1 MGVTMCEKTAA
12 AAVIM
17 KEYLTKKDYEDIK
30 NLMELCY
37 LEDSVNLKLELDY
50 KLTVRKHPGPDM
62 KAINEFLYYADENL
76 VSYLGICNFGG
87 NVLELNGMTHPE
99 YRKKGLFQ
107 RLFRLAVL
115 EAENGGHKSLL
126 LLSDEKS
133 ETGNRFIKETGA
145 SYKTSEYRMKL
156 FEKPETDSPCTSLN
170 PDITL
175 KTADKSDLK
184 EIARQNALHF
194 NTTEESEALLLDE
207 SMLLEGMYMV
217 LLNGETIGK
226 ISVEYDENSA
236 FIYGFGILPE
246 HRGKGYGKAAFQALL
261 HIIKEKDPIDIL
273 LDVESKNR
281 NALNLY
287 KSFGFEEMSV
297 MNYYEYMII

>member
-1 MGVTMCEKTAA
+1 
-12 AAVIM
+12 M
-17 KEYLTKKDYEDIK
+17 KEFLTKKDSEDIK

-37 LEDSVNLKLELDY
+37 SNDQINLKLELDY
-50 KLTVRKHPGPDM
+50 KQTVRKHSGPELKD
-62 KAINEFLYYADENL
+62 INELMYYADGKL

-107 RLFRLAVL
+107 RLFQLAVM
-115 EAENGGHKSLL
+115 EAKNGGHKSLL

-133 ETGNRFIKETGA
+133 ESGNRFIRETGA
-145 SYKTSEYRMKL
+145 SYKTSEFRMKL
-156 FEKPETDSPCTSLN
+156 FEKPETDSLQSALN

-207 SMLLEGMYMV
+207 SMLQEGMYMV
-217 LLNGETIGK
+217 QLNGETIGK

-246 HRGKGYGKAAFQALL
+246 YRRKGYGKAAFQALL
-261 HIIKEKDPIDIL
+261 YIIKGKGPFDIL

-297 MNYYEYMII
+297 MNYYEYMI

>member
-1 MGVTMCEKTAA
+1 
-12 AAVIM
+12 M
-17 KEYLTKKDYEDIK
+17 KEFLTKKDSEDIK

-37 LEDSVNLKLELDY
+37 SNDQINLKLELDY
-50 KLTVRKHPGPDM
+50 KQTVRKHSGPELKD
-62 KAINEFLYYADENL
+62 INELMYYADGKL

-87 NVLELNGMTHPE
+87 NILELNGMTHPE

-107 RLFRLAVL
+107 RLFQLAVM
-115 EAENGGHKSLL
+115 EAKNGGHKSLL

-133 ETGNRFIKETGA
+133 EAGNRFIRETGA
-145 SYKTSEYRMKL
+145 SYKTSEFRMKL
-156 FEKPETDSPCTSLN
+156 FEKPETDSLQFALN

-194 NTTEESEALLLDE
+194 NTTEETEALLLDE
-207 SMLLEGMYMV
+207 SMLQEGMYMV
-217 LLNGETIGK
+217 QLNGETIGK

-246 HRGKGYGKAAFQALL
+246 YRRKGYGKTAFQALL
-261 HIIKEKDPIDIL
+261 HIIKGKGPFDIL

-297 MNYYEYMII
+297 MNYYEYMI

>member
-1 MGVTMCEKTAA
+1 
-12 AAVIM
+12 M
-17 KEYLTKKDYEDIK
+17 KEFLTKKDSEDIK

-37 LEDSVNLKLELDY
+37 SNDQINLKLELDY
-50 KLTVRKHPGPDM
+50 KQTVRKHSGPELKD
-62 KAINEFLYYADENL
+62 INELMYYADGKL

-107 RLFRLAVL
+107 RLFQLAVM
-115 EAENGGHKSLL
+115 EAKNGGHKSLL

-133 ETGNRFIKETGA
+133 ESGNRFIRETGA
-145 SYKTSEYRMKL
+145 SYKTSEFRMKL
-156 FEKPETDSPCTSLN
+156 FEKPETDSLQSALN

-207 SMLLEGMYMV
+207 SMLQEGMYMV
-217 LLNGETIGK
+217 QLNGETIGK

-246 HRGKGYGKAAFQALL
+246 YRRKGYGKAAFQALL
-261 HIIKEKDPIDIL
+261 RIIKEKGPFDIL

-297 MNYYEYMII
+297 MNYYEYMI

>member
-1 MGVTMCEKTAA
+1 
-12 AAVIM
+12 M
-17 KEYLTKKDYEDIK
+17 KEFLTKKDSEDIK

-37 LEDSVNLKLELDY
+37 SNDQINLKLELDY
-50 KLTVRKHPGPDM
+50 KQTVRKHSGPEL
-62 KAINEFLYYADENL
+62 KAINELMYYADGKL

-107 RLFRLAVL
+107 RLFQLAVM
-115 EAENGGHKSLL
+115 EAKKSGHKSLL

-133 ETGNRFIKETGA
+133 EAGNRFIKETGA
-145 SYKTSEYRMKL
+145 SYKTSEFRMKL
-156 FEKPETDSPCTSLN
+156 FEKTETDSLQFTLN

-207 SMLLEGMYMV
+207 SMLQEGMYMV
-217 LLNGETIGK
+217 QLNGETIGK

-246 HRGKGYGKAAFQALL
+246 YRRKGYGKAAFQALL
-261 HIIKEKDPIDIL
+261 HIIKGKGPFDIL

-281 NALNLY
+281 NALILY

-297 MNYYEYMII
+297 MNYYEYMI

>member
-1 MGVTMCEKTAA
+1 MCEKTTA

-17 KEYLTKKDYEDIK
+17 KEFLTKKDSEEIK

-37 LEDSVNLKLELDY
+37 SKDQINLKLELDY
-50 KLTVRKHPGPDM
+50 KQTVKKHSGPEL
-62 KAINEFLYYADENL
+62 KGINEFMYYVDGNL

-107 RLFRLAVL
+107 RLFQLAVM
-115 EAENGGHKSLL
+115 EAKNGGHKSLL

-133 ETGNRFIKETGA
+133 EAGNRFIKETGA
-145 SYKTSEYRMKL
+145 SYKTSEFRMKL
-156 FEKPETDSPCTSLN
+156 FEKPETDSLQFTLN

-207 SMLLEGMYMV
+207 AMLQEGMYMV
-217 LLNGETIGK
+217 QLNGETIGK
-226 ISVEYDENSA
+226 INVEYDENSA

-246 HRGKGYGKAAFQALL
+246 YRRKGYGKAAFQALL
-261 HIIKEKDPIDIL
+261 YIIKGKGPLDIL

-287 KSFGFEEMSV
+287 KTFGFEEMSV
-297 MNYYEYMII
+297 MNYYEYMI